1 MIFTGANL
9 TIKRNFFTQTG
20 NLAFD
25 MNCMVDNTTGTY
37 HFGLSGAQGV
47 QDFMLQSGKLYQGT
61 TLLHAYQANVSFNL
75 GVQCSSGATNV
86 LKDGAA
92 LSFGAPKGTG
102 LFDSFYFTRE
112 NAGMGATFDLLVS
125 GDDVPAYRIENQ
137 GYLLYSGQNAV
148 TGRFGNSS
156 PYAIKVFD
164 SSMLTTQNY
173 SFGKLVGNVTS
184 VASGVF
190 AFSGDYDTLSISD
203 PILTTFN
210 TNFGDVQQLF
220 QITDARTVSRFV
232 FLNGPTDFSFAGG
245 VLNRDVP
252 YLNYSGGVVVGN
264 YPASLVF
271 QLRYGTGLETF
282 SGVWDLLTGADT
294 TSLVSLKGAN
304 QYSAT
309 LISGSG
315 QFAPNSLVNLQVNYS
330 GVSGN
335 SVQLVISGAEVLNPI
350 NQTLNQ
356 TP

>member
-1 MIFTGANL
+1 MIFTSDTL
-9 TIKRNFFTQTG
+9 TIKRNFFAQTG
-20 NLAFD
+20 NVSFD
-25 MNCMVDNTTGTY
+25 MTCAVDNTTGTY
-37 HFGLSGAQGV
+37 HFGLSGANGA
-47 QDFMLQSGKLYQGT
+47 QDFMLQSGKLYASGVM
-61 TLLHAYQANVSFNL
+61 LHTYQSNIPFNL
-75 GVQCSSGATNV
+75 AVQCSSGSTNV

-92 LSFGAPKGTG
+92 LAYGAPKGTG
-102 LFDSFYFTRE
+102 LFDYFYFSRE
-112 NAGMGATFDLLVS
+112 NAGMGADFDLLVS
-125 GDDVPAYRIENQ
+125 GDDIPIYSVQSQ

-148 TGRFGNSS
+148 TGRFGNQSAYS
-156 PYAIKVFD
+156 IKVFD
-164 SSMLTTQNY
+164 SSMLATQNY
-173 SFGKLVGNVTS
+173 SFGKLAANITPS
-184 VASGVF
+184 TSGVF
-190 AFSGDYDTLSISD
+190 AFSGDYDSLNISD

-232 FLNGPTDFSFAGG
+232 YLNGPTDFSFAGG

-264 YPASLVF
+264 YSASLVF
-271 QLRYGTGLETF
+271 QLKYGTGLETF

-294 TSLVSLKGAN
+294 NSLVSLKGAN

-330 GVSGN
+330 GFSGN